1 MPALKAETCVSER
14 LFNRLMLVSLESP
27 KLRNIAP
34 VQNGHFRGVQRVTVK
49 EPKKKGSNLLPFGL
63 CAQHGRTP
71 AGASP
76 AVS

>member
-34 VQNGHFRGVQRVTVK
+34 VQNGHFRGVQHVTVK
-49 EPKKKGSNLLPFGL
+49 EPCSNSQKLIPLLLSHISQFF
-63 CAQHGRTP
+63 CFADM
-71 AGASP
+71 
-76 AVS
+76 